1 MNIIRFMGYQKHA
14 VIGFASFTAIS
25 AVLTSV
31 TLAGLGSAAY
41 TISQKGRTF
50 QPSETRIQ
58 QGGTISFVNDDGDLV
73 HHAYLETDDFSFDT
87 GDQAPGSR
95 IDTTFPKSGI
105 FIVMCAVHPKMKLI
119 VRVD

>member
-1 MNIIRFMGYQKHA
+1 MAYQKHA
-14 VIGFASFTAIS
+14 VIGFAGFAAIS

-31 TLAGLGSAAY
+31 ALAGLGSVAY

-58 QGGTISFVNDDGDLV
+58 QGGTITFINDDGDLV
-73 HHAYLETDDFSFDT
+73 HHAYLDTNEFSFDT

-95 IDTTFPKSGI
+95 IDTTFVKKGT
-105 FIVMCAVHPKMKLI
+105 FVVMCAVHPKMKLT

>member
-1 MNIIRFMGYQKHA
+1 MNITRFMVYQKHT
-14 VIGFASFTAIS
+14 VIGFAGFAAIS

-31 TLAGLGSAAY
+31 VLAGLSSAAY

-50 QPSETRIQ
+50 QPSETRMH
-58 QGGTISFVNDDGDLV
+58 QGETITFVNDDGDLV
-73 HHAYLETDDFSFDT
+73 HHAYLDTDDFSFDT

-95 IDTTFPKSGI
+95 IDTTFTKSGT
-105 FIVMCAVHPKMKLI
+105 FVVMCAVHPKMKLI